1 MITLLKGNIMIRTQI
16 QLTPDQVRWLKQK
29 AAEDNTSMAE
39 VIRKSLNI
47 FMDKNGQINPV
58 DHHQKARQ
66 AIGALSGPQDFA
78 ENHDQYLSDAY
89 QK

>member
-1 MITLLKGNIMIRTQI
+1 MITQLKGNVMIRTQI

-29 AAEDNTSMAE
+29 AAEENTSMAE
-39 VIRKSLNI
+39 VIRKSLDV
-47 FMDKNGQINPV
+47 FMDKNGSINPV
-58 DHHQKARQ
+58 DQRQKAKQ
-66 AIGALSGPQDFA
+66 AIGALSGPRDFA